1 MFNFET
7 EDLSVNL
14 ESLTSDKLKKLR
26 DKASDNLHTLQL
38 EVRDL
43 ENYIDYINILIN
55 KKGN

>member
-38 EVRDL
+38 EVTDL
-43 ENYIDYINILIN
+43 ENYIDYINSLIN
-55 KKGN
+55 KKGS